1 VVTRVMRS
9 KFKQR
14 LVRETGEL
22 CPGGQGEAV
31 LQGPFSRWLAI
42 GLFWLPVGMAVMPG
56 SHARSL
62 YHWSL
67 ALTLFIPALWLLAR
81 NNGGVARRWV
91 SWHPLQAC
99 LVLFAWAG
107 ITLIWATGKA
117 PLERLK
123 GPLFVLFFLSGW
135 ISWASGRSGEQVAVL
150 LRRVALALALA
161 ALAAMIAFPWRDI
174 IWHKR
179 MIGLALL
186 DGPNL
191 SAYVMCC
198 AFIWL
203 AYLPAPTRWMGHGQR
218 LAQLVL
224 LVFIAWTGSR
234 GAWVALAMCLVAMSL
249 VRRSV
254 RDRLFALVVVGG
266 LIAAL
271 ILVPSELTQRGLSY
285 RPQIFR
291 QALAL
296 IEGHPWGGLGL
307 GTDYQIFVGNEA
319 LTHSHNL
326 FTSVAIEIGLP
337 GLLLWAGLWIW
348 IGGQAWRHRGQAV
361 ANLLLAT
368 WIFASVALQVDGP
381 SLLQS
386 PRAEWFMTWLP
397 LAQAL
402 WLYGSTAHRPGRRFP
417 RSVSEA
423 SGGD

>member
-1 VVTRVMRS
+1 MSFKS
-9 KFKQR
+9 KQLF
-14 LVRETGEL
+14 VRDTSLPSPDERDD
-22 CPGGQGEAV
+22 AV
-31 LQGPFSRWLAI
+31 LQGPLSQWIAV
-42 GLFWLPVGMAVMPG
+42 GLFWLPVGMAVIPG

-67 ALTLFIPALWLLAR
+67 ALTLFIPALWLLVR
-81 NNGGVARRWV
+81 NRAGIARRWM
-91 SWHPLQAC
+91 SWPPLQAC
-99 LVLFAWAG
+99 LVLFVWSG
-107 ITLIWATGKA
+107 ITLLWATGKA

-123 GPLFVLFFLSGW
+123 GPLFALFFLSGW
-135 ISWASGRSGEQVAVL
+135 MSWTSGRSGEQVATL

-198 AFIWL
+198 TFIWL
-203 AYLPAPTRWMGHGQR
+203 AYLPAPPRWGYGQR

-234 GAWVALAMCLVAMSL
+234 GAWVALAVSLVAMALARLS
-249 VRRSV
+249 S
-254 RDRLFALVVVGG
+254 RDRIFALVVVGG
-266 LIAAL
+266 LI
-271 ILVPSELTQRGLSY
+271 ITLVLAPSELTQRGLSY
-285 RPQIFR
+285 RPQIFH

-296 IEGHPWGGLGL
+296 IERHPWGGLGL
-307 GTDYQIFVGNEA
+307 GTDYRVFAGNQV

-337 GLLLWAGLWIW
+337 GLVLWGGLWIW
-348 IGGQAWRHRGQAV
+348 VGWQAWQHRGQAV
-361 ANLLLAT
+361 ARLLLAT

-386 PRAEWFMTWLP
+386 PRAEWFVTWLP

-402 WLYGSTAHRPGRRFP
+402 WLYGTQDHGRDRGISSP
-417 RSVSEA
+417 LSGA
-423 SGGD
+423 SQSG